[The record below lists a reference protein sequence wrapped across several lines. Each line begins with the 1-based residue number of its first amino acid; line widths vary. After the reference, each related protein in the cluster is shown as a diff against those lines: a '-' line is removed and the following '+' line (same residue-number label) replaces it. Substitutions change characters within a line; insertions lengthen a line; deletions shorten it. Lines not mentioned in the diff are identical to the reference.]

1 MKKIVMCSFIAT
13 SLMFGAVTNEINS
26 KSAMS
31 ATDKKYADIKIFDLN
46 KIEDGATKGYL
57 GALVNVSP
65 SISIVIHDYYAAK
78 YCDDDYYVK
87 SDFNTIE
94 KEVKEL
100 GASAQYGMLISALF
114 TIPDTYKKM
123 INNYRYMNCGVGE
136 FTPNLAPVK

>member
-1 MKKIVMCSFIAT
+1 MRKIVVCSLIAT
-13 SLMFGAVTNEINS
+13 SLMFGAVTNETNS
-26 KSAMS
+26 KSTMS
-31 ATDKKYADIKIFDLN
+31 ATDKKYANMKIFDLD

-57 GALVNVSP
+57 GALANVSP

-94 KEVKEL
+94 KEVKEF
-100 GASAQYGMLISALF
+100 GASSQYGMLISALF

-123 INNYRYMNCGVGE
+123 INNYRFMNCGVGE
-136 FTPNLAPVK
+136 FTPNLESIK